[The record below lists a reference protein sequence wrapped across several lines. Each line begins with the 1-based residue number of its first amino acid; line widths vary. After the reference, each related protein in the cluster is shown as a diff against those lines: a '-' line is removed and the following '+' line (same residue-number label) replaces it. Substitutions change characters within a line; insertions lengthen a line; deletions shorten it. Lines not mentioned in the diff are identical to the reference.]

1 MDAANVAF
9 SSFSEIEKLQ
19 LSYEITFPLLLLKK
33 DQKRMKQSSKDF
45 FLCFCLVL
53 GGDKAQ
59 KACQDYLP
67 GTRRRG
73 RGRSPSCL
81 GGGGREY
88 ITYSRGP
95 GK

>member
-1 MDAANVAF
+1 MHGCCKRRL

-45 FLCFCLVL
+45 FLCSCLVL
-53 GGDKAQ
+53 GGDKAR

-73 RGRSPSCL
+73 RGRIPSL
-81 GGGGREY
+81 GGGGGG
-88 ITYSRGP
+88 T
-95 GK
+95 

>member
-1 MDAANVAF
+1 MDAASVAF

-53 GGDKAQ
+53 GGDKAR

-73 RGRSPSCL
+73 RERGPSW
-81 GGGGREY
+81 GGEREY
-88 ITYSRGP
+88 ITYSRGT